1 MAKTFKA
8 TVVSADRSLF
18 EGSVSMIA
26 ASSIAGELG
35 ILAGHTPLLAALK
48 PGQVRLTK
56 ENGEEEVLYVSGG
69 VVEVQPGMTMILAD
83 EAERAEELNPE
94 RVEAARKKAE
104 ERMREASEGKV
115 DYAKAQAQLE
125 QATAQLAAIR
135 RSKK

>member
-1 MAKTFKA
+1 MAKTFQA

-18 EGSVSMIA
+18 KGEVSMIA
-26 ASSIAGELG
+26 ASSVSGELG

-56 ENGEEEVLYVSGG
+56 ENGEEEVIYVSGG
-69 VVEVQPGMTMILAD
+69 VVEVQPNLTLILAD
-83 EAERAEELNPE
+83 EAERAEELSPE
-94 RVEAARKKAE
+94 RVEAARKQAE
-104 ERMREASEGKV
+104 EHMKAASEGKV
-115 DYAKAQAQLE
+115 DYTKAQVELE

>member
-18 EGSVSMIA
+18 EGSVSMIS
-26 ASSIAGELG
+26 ASSVAGELG

-69 VVEVQPGMTMILAD
+69 IVEIQPGMTMILAD

-104 ERMREASEGKV
+104 ERMKEAGEGKV

-125 QATAQLAAIR
+125 QATAQLSAIR